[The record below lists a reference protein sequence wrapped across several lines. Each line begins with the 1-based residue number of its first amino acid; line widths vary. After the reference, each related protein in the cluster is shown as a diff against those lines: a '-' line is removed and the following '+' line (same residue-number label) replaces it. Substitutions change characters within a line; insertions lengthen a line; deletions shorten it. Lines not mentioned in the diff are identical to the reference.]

1 MNFHSNPPATLVEA
15 LRRPPDS
22 RAVQFAVEPPVDRTG
37 DSESDLWLA
46 STFALLVQARR
57 DLDPLRSRLQLLWAS
72 ADLLGRQAEHAE
84 STGDTAHSARLRA
97 VQLTLNRWAT
107 ELGAAGSRLQ
117 PADLGKRFPRL
128 VVESAE

>member
-15 LRRPPDS
+15 LRRPPDP
-22 RAVQFAVEPPVDRTG
+22 RAVQFAVEPPVDRIG
-37 DSESDLWLA
+37 DPESDLWLA

-84 STGDTAHSARLRA
+84 STGDTAHGARLRE
-97 VQLTLNRWAT
+97 VQLVLNRWAT

-117 PADLGKRFPRL
+117 PAEPGKRFPRL
-128 VVESAE
+128 VVEPAE